1 MLSTVSNFLLPKESP
16 HDVIKQIVK
25 LQVVIMYAIEESDP
39 KKQEKIGVE
48 ISIFLF
54 FLADYIVSSKKKD
67 DQVSTPW
74 LIAAFKKMKEVIL
87 KEEPYFTEDLVADML
102 VQRIQLYTKMVKK
115 INIQKEDN
123 EFSTYLPSRPFFE
136 EFDVDYNPDTLLVI
150 ATILNRAYK
159 SSLSDY
165 IKLLKRY
172 SRSPNNTKFDSL
184 G

>member
-1 MLSTVSNFLLPKESP
+1 
-16 HDVIKQIVK
+16 
-25 LQVVIMYAIEESDP
+25 MYAIEESDP

-115 INIQKEDN
+115 INIQKDDFIDILVEAQAPLIANIMEDN